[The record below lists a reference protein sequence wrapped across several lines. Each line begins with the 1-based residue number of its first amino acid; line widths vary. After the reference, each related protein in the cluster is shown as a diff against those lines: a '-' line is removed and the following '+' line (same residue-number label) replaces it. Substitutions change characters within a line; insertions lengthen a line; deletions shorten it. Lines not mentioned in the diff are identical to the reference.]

1 MSDPTSYI
9 EWVRSRV
16 GKRKIFLAFSSI
28 LLRSETGGILLQR
41 RTDFNTW
48 GLPGG
53 ILELKESIWDCAHRE
68 LREETGLSSGELS
81 LVGVYSDPQWDVV
94 YPNGDQVQQYTVCF
108 QGRADGGEMR
118 PDRQEASEQRFF
130 TPEEIPYESIA
141 GFYQAMIRDAL
152 AGGPPAFSPPYAG
165 PETSSQTELMRE
177 LAGREPFIGVS
188 TAAVILG
195 EGAAALSDAAS
206 LSDAAA
212 LSGRILMVQRADDG
226 EWDFPGGYLD
236 LGENAAHAVQRE
248 AREELGLEIEP
259 EAILGIHSP
268 AYLWPY
274 PLEAQVQRVATVFRA
289 RITGGRLK
297 DKSEEVSGSA
307 WLAPEE
313 ILRQGGKPALVALK
327 RAVIAALEGAPWTG
341 GPLFFG

>member
-1 MSDPTSYI
+1 MSYI

-16 GKRKIFLAFSSI
+16 GKRKVFLAFSSI
-28 LLRSETGGILLQR
+28 VLRSETGGILLQR

-68 LREETGLSSGELS
+68 LREETGLTSGELS

-108 QGRADGGEMR
+108 QGQADGGEMR
-118 PDRQEASEQRFF
+118 PDRQETSDQRFF
-130 TPEEIPYESIA
+130 APEEVPYESLA

-177 LAGREPFIGVS
+177 LVGQEPFIGVS

-195 EGAAALSDAAS
+195 EGVAKRSGTAAIN
-206 LSDAAA
+206 
-212 LSGRILMVQRADDG
+212 GRVLMVQRADDG

-248 AREELGLEIEP
+248 VREELGLEIEP
-259 EAILGIHSP
+259 EGILGIHSP
-268 AYLWPY
+268 TYLWPY
-274 PLEAQVQRVATVFRA
+274 PLEARVQRVATVFRA
-289 RITGGRLK
+289 KITGGKLK

-313 ILRQGGKPALVALK
+313 ILLQGGKPALVALK
-327 RAVIAALEGAPWTG
+327 RAVIAALEGAPSKGAPSKG
-341 GPLFFG
+341 GPHFFG